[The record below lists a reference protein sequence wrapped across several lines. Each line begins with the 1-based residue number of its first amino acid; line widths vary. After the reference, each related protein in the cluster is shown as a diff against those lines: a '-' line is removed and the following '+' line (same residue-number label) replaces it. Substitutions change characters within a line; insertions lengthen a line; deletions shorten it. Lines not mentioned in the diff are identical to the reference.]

1 MSKNKA
7 PFPNMDDL
15 IAFLNENGGKAG
27 KREIARAFHIKGDD
41 KIKLKHM
48 LKELHYDRRTEDL
61 VSKKNKSGSRRLEF
75 CPCEITGE
83 DS

>member
-48 LKELHYDRRTEDL
+48 LKELHWDA
-61 VSKKNKSGSRRLEF
+61 
-75 CPCEITGE
+75 
-83 DS
+83 